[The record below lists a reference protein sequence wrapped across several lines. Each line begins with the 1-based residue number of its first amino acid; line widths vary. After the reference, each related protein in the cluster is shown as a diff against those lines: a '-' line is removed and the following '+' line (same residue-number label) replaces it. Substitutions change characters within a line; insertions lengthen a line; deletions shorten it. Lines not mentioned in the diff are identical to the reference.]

1 MSEDEPDI
9 TDQAFPAAAAGG
21 DSNGKYPGRSSKSPF
36 ELSQEPVTAEEPGAG
51 LATRPIP
58 APAYE
63 HLGELPASYGTQS
76 VYLVAYDPK
85 QLFAYWDLEP
95 SAGLG
100 YGLRVCRA
108 DGEVESEVEIRP
120 GEPGR
125 YLPAGV
131 PGGTYYVELG
141 ASYRGVH
148 WRTLAFSARVTMPPA
163 GLAGEAE
170 PKFATLPFHLSFQRL
185 LEVIHGTMDEGE
197 KLTAALSRLQGG
209 GTHADAWLLDAL
221 GSLNR
226 EQRQILEKLLGRG
239 VDLAADAG
247 ASFGGSESFA
257 TGEGPGLESP
267 AGLASAGVAGMGSEA
282 LSSGALLAGMSS
294 ESLSSGSSVAG
305 SLGLGIAYAAMGS
318 ETLSSGAMR
327 LASEILF
334 SRLVRGQSLS
344 SGQFGLSS
352 EFWNSL
358 EVTLSSY
365 QFRGPYGP
373 SSEAWRLAGVGPGI
387 SSAEFGSESLAS
399 GAAFF
404 RSLEQ
409 NVESLSAIFSA
420 AYEKLSSDMMSSE
433 GFGSV
438 GPSSGG
444 A

>member
-1 MSEDEPDI
+1 MIEDEPDI
-9 TDQAFPAAAAGG
+9 TDPAFPATGAGG
-21 DSNGKYPGRSSKSPF
+21 DSNGKYPARSSKNPF
-36 ELSQEPVTAEEPGAG
+36 ELSQEPVTPEDPAAG
-51 LATRPIP
+51 FATRVGA

-95 SAGLG
+95 AAGLG

-125 YLPAGV
+125 YLPAAV

-148 WRTLAFSARVTMPPA
+148 WRTLAFSARVTMPSA
-163 GLAGEAE
+163 GLAGETE

-226 EQRQILEKLLGRG
+226 EQRQILEKLLGHG
-239 VDLAADAG
+239 VDLAKDAG
-247 ASFGGSESFA
+247 ASFGGSESTA
-257 TGEGPGLESP
+257 LGAGPGLESA
-267 AGLASAGVAGMGSEA
+267 AGLASEEVAGMGSEA
-282 LSSGALLAGMSS
+282 LSSGGMSS
-294 ESLSSGSSVAG
+294 ESLSSAG

-334 SRLVRGQSLS
+334 SRLVRGEGLS

-352 EFWNSL
+352 EFWSSL

-373 SSEAWRLAGVGPGI
+373 SSETWRLAGVAPGL
-387 SSAEFGSESLAS
+387 SSADLGSESLAS

-404 RSLEQ
+404 RSLEH
-409 NVESLSAIFSA
+409 NVDSLSAIFSA
-420 AYEKLSSDMMSSE
+420 AYEKLSSDILSSE
-433 GFGSV
+433 GFGS
-438 GPSSGG
+438 GG